1 MGIGRALSVNLI
13 GVNAEV
19 VQVEV
24 DVATGLPAFTLTAL
38 TDRVL
43 TQLVNRLRSAITN
56 SRESWPSRKITV
68 ALSPATVP
76 RAGSGFDL
84 PVACALLVAAE
95 EVPDTRLRD
104 LVLLGEL
111 GLDGS
116 VRPVTGVLPA
126 VVGAVRSG
134 HRRFAVP
141 LANLREAQ
149 LVPGADVVGVAHLGQ
164 LCRWLRGEIDD
175 LPDDAPPPD
184 VAPQLTAVPDFADV
198 LGQARGRRAME
209 VAAAGA
215 HHVFLTGPPGVG
227 KTMLAE
233 RLPGLLPDLTDSEA
247 LEVTA
252 MHSLLGALPPG
263 AGLVTRPPFCA
274 PHHTSS
280 PAAVVGGGSRI
291 AGPGL
296 ISKAHRGVL
305 FLDEAPEFARPVL
318 DALRQP
324 LESGQ
329 VTIARSGAVVT
340 YPCRFL
346 LVLAANPCPCV
357 AGGQEADPSRCTCS
371 SVTKRNYLAR
381 LSGPLRDR
389 IDLIVELDPVS
400 RSVLTEGA
408 VGESTAAVRARVES
422 ARDRARHRLRG
433 TPWST
438 VGEIPGA
445 ALRRRWPVPA
455 EAMRPL
461 LAEVDRKRMST
472 RGYDRV
478 LRVAWTLADLA
489 GHATPTGDDVMEA
502 WALRLGVASSRSLE
516 ATA

>member
-1 MGIGRALSVNLI
+1 MTIGRALSVSLI
-13 GVNAEV
+13 GINAEV
-19 VQVEV
+19 VQVEA
-24 DVATGLPAFTLTAL
+24 DVANGLPTFTLTAL
-38 TDRVL
+38 SDRVL
-43 TQLVNRLRSAITN
+43 TQLVNRLRSAISN
-56 SRESWPSRKITV
+56 SREAWPSRKITV
-68 ALSPATVP
+68 AMSPATVP

-84 PVACALLVAAE
+84 PVACALLVASEAVPAE
-95 EVPDTRLRD
+95 RLRD

-141 LANLREAQ
+141 QANLREAR
-149 LVPGADVVGVAHLGQ
+149 LVPGADVVGVSHLGQ
-164 LCRWLRGEIDD
+164 LCAWLRREIDD
-175 LPDDAPPPD
+175 LPDDDPGGVPD
-184 VAPQLTAVPDFADV
+184 PGPDAVPDFAEV
-198 LGQARGRRAME
+198 LGQDRGRRVME

-233 RLPGLLPDLTDSEA
+233 RLPGLLPDLTGDEA

-252 MHSLLGALPPG
+252 IHSLIGALP
-263 AGLVTRPPFCA
+263 AGGRLVTRPPFCA

-280 PAAVVGGGSRI
+280 PAAVVGGGHRI
-291 AGPGL
+291 AAPGL

-329 VTIARSGAVVT
+329 VTIARAGAVVT

-371 SVTKRNYLAR
+371 SVTRRSYLSR

-389 IDLIVELDPVS
+389 IDLVVNLDPVS
-400 RSVLTEGA
+400 RAVLTEGA
-408 VGESTAAVRARVES
+408 TGESTAAVRARVEA

-445 ALRRRWPVPA
+445 ALRRLWPVSA
-455 EAMRPL
+455 VAMRPL
-461 LAEVDRKRMST
+461 LTEIERKRMST

-478 LRVAWTLADLA
+478 LRVAWTVADLA
-489 GHATPTGDDVMEA
+489 GRAAPTADDVHEA
-502 WALRLGVASSRSLE
+502 WALRLGSWSPRPLE